1 MSAGTAY
8 PDIWV
13 NLPYRQGGLPGQ
25 QVVLT
30 LNYGNRG
37 GGNAANAHV
46 TLQLPAELTFVSAD
60 PPPATTS
67 PILRWDVGDIA
78 GQSAPQAILVTL
90 RVASSV
96 PPGAT
101 LPTTAQITSDTAEP
115 EQTNN
120 ADAGAIYVGGL
131 SYLPLINR

>member
-1 MSAGTAY
+1 M
-8 PDIWV
+8 
-13 NLPYRQGGLPGQ
+13 LPLD
-25 QVVLT
+25 
-30 LNYGNRG
+30 YGNRG
-37 GGNAANAHV
+37 GRCAANGHV
-46 TLQLPAELTFVSAD
+46 TLQLPAELIFVSAD

-101 LPTTAQITSDTAEP
+101 LPTTAQIASDTAEP

-120 ADAGAIYVGGL
+120 ADAGAIYAGGL
-131 SYLPLINR
+131 GYLPLVNR